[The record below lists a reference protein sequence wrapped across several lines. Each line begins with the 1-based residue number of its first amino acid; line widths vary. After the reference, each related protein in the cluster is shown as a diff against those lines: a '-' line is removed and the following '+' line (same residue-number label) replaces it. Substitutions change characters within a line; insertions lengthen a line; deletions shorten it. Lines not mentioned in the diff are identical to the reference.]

1 MSRLLR
7 CNRCGQEHE
16 TPMPVPNILGFTTP
30 VKAENWAVMTLGPG
44 PLPARYDLCEDC
56 AEVLVEQFMVGAAVA
71 PITQPMAQVVLPHDP
86 MTDCQLVWNPGKGG
100 FLCYHDDPELY
111 QALIIDNAQ
120 NVAEGV
126 PERKICSVCF
136 CISHKGKPCSSTGCE
151 CRVDEK
157 GQKVVP
163 CGHTMA
169 GTPCDW
175 DKCRWVKC
183 KDCDCTAAQPMTCQC
198 SCHPVKTVQEWGL
211 EKARKVQARIT
222 QLGED
227 MHTAGWAHS
236 IQQTCSAACSEQHT
250 YGEHCILEGVVQVKK
265 DVPGQIMPPA
275 CGAECG
281 ETAPDGS
288 MPNPHHTYN
297 LGTCLM
303 NKDTARAVL
312 VVCPVCKEDGSMSGL
327 VKHMADQHQM
337 SPDYA
342 NCQWVDAR
350 GYNLDG
356 RLISQQGED
365 LTEAYSEQE
374 AAE

>member
-1 MSRLLR
+1 
-7 CNRCGQEHE
+7 
-16 TPMPVPNILGFTTP
+16 MPVPNLLGFTAP
-30 VKAENWAVMTLGPG
+30 VKAEGWAVMTLGPG

-71 PITQPMAQVVLPHDP
+71 PITQPAAQVVLPHDP

-111 QALIIDNAQ
+111 HALIIDNAQ

-126 PERKICSVCF
+126 PE
-136 CISHKGKPCSSTGCE
+136 
-151 CRVDEK
+151 
-157 GQKVVP
+157 QKTVP

-175 DKCRWVKC
+175 DKCRWVRC
-183 KDCDCTAAQPMTCQC
+183 KDCDCTSAESVACQC
-198 SCHPVKTVQEWGL
+198 SCHPVKTIQDWADKKRRDMDSQL
-211 EKARKVQARIT
+211 MTRIG
-222 QLGED
+222 QLASDVE
-227 MHTAGWAHS
+227 TAGVAHAAPVR
-236 IQQTCSAACSEQHT
+236 CSRHCSEQHT
-250 YGEHCILEGVVQVKK
+250 YLEGCILDGVVRK
-265 DVPGQIMPPA
+265 DMANVPGQIMPPA
-275 CGAECG
+275 CGPECG

-303 NKDTARAVL
+303 NRDTAQAVL
-312 VVCPVCKEDGSMSGL
+312 VVCPVCKDEGSMSGI
-327 VKHMADQHQM
+327 VTHMAEHGYV
-337 SPDYA
+337 PDYA
-342 NCQWVDAR
+342 NHQWVDAR

-374 AAE
+374 PVREGE